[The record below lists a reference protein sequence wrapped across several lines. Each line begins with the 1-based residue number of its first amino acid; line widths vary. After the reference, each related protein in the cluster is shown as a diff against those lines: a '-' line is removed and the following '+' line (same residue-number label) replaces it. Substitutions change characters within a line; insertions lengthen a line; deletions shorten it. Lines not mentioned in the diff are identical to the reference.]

1 MRFMALDTGL
11 TLRMAVLGAWTILAS
26 GCGGS
31 QPRAT
36 PIPTQPTEH
45 TSSTV
50 VALIENTPVYAA
62 DLTPTLF
69 ELAGRE
75 ALRERVLDQALRAE
89 LERASTSVSTAD
101 IERERALFE
110 ERMTRPGE
118 DRATNLVADEIYRS
132 RSLGPERRRAMFWRN
147 AALRKLATDEVPVT
161 SADIDAAMELAY
173 GPKVIARVIVTETE
187 RDAGTVLNLLGPRP
201 SVSDFARLAEQRSI
215 DPTASRGGQLMPMH
229 LADANY
235 PLAVREAL
243 GRMSP
248 GSLSPIIP
256 LANGSAI
263 VMLEGRQAAST
274 PPTGAA
280 ERLERELTVQNKR
293 AAMDALARRLVGGAR
308 VDVLDRSLGWSWDRR

>member
-1 MRFMALDTGL
+1 
-11 TLRMAVLGAWTILAS
+11 MAVPGALLIVAT
-26 GCGGS
+26 GCGSS

-36 PIPTQPTEH
+36 PVQARPPEH
-45 TSSTV
+45 TSTAV

-62 DLTPTLF
+62 DLAPSLF

-75 ALRERVLDQALRAE
+75 ALRERVLDQVLRTE
-89 LERASTSVSTAD
+89 LERAGASVSPAD
-101 IERERALFE
+101 LERERALFE
-110 ERMTRPGE
+110 ERMSRPG
-118 DRATNLVADEIYRS
+118 DQRATNLVADEVYRS

-147 AALRKLATDEVPVT
+147 AALRKLATDVVPVT
-161 SADIDAAMELAY
+161 SADVDAAMELAY

-187 RDAGTVLNLLGPRP
+187 RDAGTALNLLGARP

-215 DPTASRGGQLMPMH
+215 DPTAPRGGQLAPMH
-229 LADANY
+229 LADSNY

-248 GSLSPIIP
+248 GSVSPIIP

-263 VMLEGRQAAST
+263 VMLEGREAAST
-274 PPTGAA
+274 PPTDAA

-293 AAMDALARRLVGGAR
+293 AAMDALARRLVNGAR
-308 VDVLDRSLGWSWDRR
+308 VDVLDPSLGWSWDRR